1 MDETKAVHD
10 VFSLFDDQCSGE
22 LRAEDVQAAHEMV
35 RMSGISMA
43 QVRKYFLVLAVIEW
57 ACGDN
62 SMGITGIKHKQHSEV
77 EPKQVM
83 Y

>member
-1 MDETKAVHD
+1 MDETKAVH

-43 QVRKYFLVLAVIEW
+43 QVRENFLVLAVINRV
-57 ACGDN
+57 GLR
-62 SMGITGIKHKQHSEV
+62 G
-77 EPKQVM
+77 
-83 Y
+83 